1 MLHFIFKGNIF
12 ELFTEQT
19 ETGTPHDLNLEE
31 IMLNM
36 ADIRL
41 PEAKYLLEK
50 LLSMAFNQSYL
61 ALQKEGAIK
70 ELENRMNQAAK
81 QTTLHQQLLQHMI
94 EQQDLEIYDLM
105 LANENGDE
113 DSDSDS
119 NEDLSSASLV
129 NIEIQNS
136 RLTNVDSNADSD
148 SSFGRREKAR
158 RKMTTKEDLLY
169 NDMLGG
175 SDFEVQPASLPPML
189 PKNFQRSQSFV
200 KPSAQ
205 DLMVRSRSFVKPN
218 NNNNNF
224 RNSLR
229 RYNNNSRDTSED
241 IMSQSVDQNIISR
254 LAPVYQPSPLLMRKP
269 LQSPRSP
276 LRRFNSAA
284 KLSETENVTPP
295 GSPPSFRRSGSRDE
309 TGKNVFH
316 RLVAGTTIGES
327 DLPSKG
333 VIHPYQ
339 GRIAPK
345 SPLIC
350 SNVAEGHTKAV
361 LSVFATDELL
371 FSASKDR
378 TVKVSAF

>member
-1 MLHFIFKGNIF
+1 
-12 ELFTEQT
+12 
-19 ETGTPHDLNLEE
+19 
-31 IMLNM
+31 MLNM

-50 LLSMAFNQSYL
+50 LLTMAVNQSCL

-105 LANENGDE
+105 LANENGEE

-119 NEDLSSASLV
+119 NEDLSSASMV
-129 NIEIQNS
+129 NIEIAN
-136 RLTNVDSNADSD
+136 NADSD

-169 NDMLGG
+169 NDMLGT
-175 SDFEVQPASLPPML
+175 SDFESSQVAPASLPPVL

-200 KPSAQ
+200 KPSAT
-205 DLMVRSRSFVKPN
+205 DLMVRSRSFVKTGP

-229 RYNNNSRDTSED
+229 RYNKNQEQTED
-241 IMSQSVDQNIISR
+241 IMSQSVDHNIISR
-254 LAPVYQPSPLLMRKP
+254 YAPSPLLMRKP
-269 LQSPRSP
+269 LQSPQRSS
-276 LRRFNSAA
+276 LRKFNSAA
-284 KLSETENVTPP
+284 KLNETENVTPP

-378 TVKVSAF
+378 TVKVSSFLKER

>member
-1 MLHFIFKGNIF
+1 MF
-12 ELFTEQT
+12 
-19 ETGTPHDLNLEE
+19 P
-31 IMLNM
+31 
-36 ADIRL
+36 
-41 PEAKYLLEK
+41 Y
-50 LLSMAFNQSYL
+50 
-61 ALQKEGAIK
+61 
-70 ELENRMNQAAK
+70 
-81 QTTLHQQLLQHMI
+81 
-94 EQQDLEIYDLM
+94 
-105 LANENGDE
+105 
-113 DSDSDS
+113 
-119 NEDLSSASLV
+119 
-129 NIEIQNS
+129 
-136 RLTNVDSNADSD
+136 
-148 SSFGRREKAR
+148 
-158 RKMTTKEDLLY
+158 
-169 NDMLGG
+169 
-175 SDFEVQPASLPPML
+175 
-189 PKNFQRSQSFV
+189 
-200 KPSAQ
+200 
-205 DLMVRSRSFVKPN
+205 
-218 NNNNNF
+218 
-224 RNSLR
+224 SLR
-229 RYNNNSRDTSED
+229 RYNNNSTKDTSED
-241 IMSQSVDQNIISR
+241 IMSQSYHG